1 MSVFDL
7 LAAPVA
13 QVLKGI
19 HAGLSTVF
27 APSSGPAWGLSIVL
41 LTIAVRLLLFPLFV
55 KQIKSQRRMQELS
68 PKIKVLQA
76 KHKGDRETLN
86 KELMTLYKDHG
97 ANPISGCL
105 PLVLQL
111 PIFFSLFRVMNE
123 FKPKGADNRFVGK
136 YGLSSDLIAQG
147 AHAKVFGAPI
157 SAAFNSPVALLRELD
172 GNATTVKIVAA
183 LMIITMGATT
193 FLTQKQMM
201 ARSAGGPVDKQQAQ
215 VQKVMLYVLP
225 FSFAIFGF
233 SFPIGVLLYWLTT
246 NVWSM
251 GQQAY
256 VIKRMP
262 PVVSGGGGAA
272 GPTPGGGKGGSGGGS
287 GGSGGGSGGR
297 PGGGLFGRRSAV
309 GKADDTPAVLAGTPS
324 TSPTPTAV
332 TSGATAG
339 TATAGN
345 ASGTATSGTA
355 ASGAVTTGNV
365 SSGGSGSAA
374 PVVAGTRPA
383 GPRAV
388 DRRAAGSRKNKARRG
403 GRR

>member
-19 HAGLSTVF
+19 HAGLSTF
-27 APSSGPAWGLSIVL
+27 LAPSSGPAWGLSIVL
-41 LTIAVRLLLFPLFV
+41 LTISVRLLLFPLFV

-68 PKIKVLQA
+68 PKIKELQA

-86 KELMTLYKDHG
+86 TELMKLYKAHG

-123 FKPKGADNRFVGK
+123 FKPKGPNHDMFVGK

-157 SAAFNSPVALLRELD
+157 SAAFNSPASLLANL
-172 GNATTVKIVAA
+172 GGHAGPVKIVAT
-183 LMIITMGATT
+183 LMIVTMGATT

-201 ARSAGGPVDKQQAQ
+201 ARNSGAAVDKQQAQ

-251 GQQAY
+251 AQQGY

-262 PVVSGGGGAA
+262 PVV
-272 GPTPGGGKGGSGGGS
+272 PGSGGGPTLGR
-287 GGSGGGSGGR
+287 GGKDGKGGDGGGR
-297 PGGGLFGRRSAV
+297 PGKGGRP
-309 GKADDTPAVLAGTPS
+309 DAGPS
-324 TSPTPTAV
+324 GPGATDSPSSLTATPTV
-332 TSGATAG
+332 LTSGA
-339 TATAGN
+339 
-345 ASGTATSGTA
+345 SPA
-355 ASGAVTTGNV
+355 AVGPA
-365 SSGGSGSAA
+365 
-374 PVVAGTRPA
+374 VAGTRPVGA
-383 GPRAV
+383 RTV
-388 DRRAAGSRKNKARRG
+388 DRRAAGSRKNKSRRG

>member
-19 HAGLSTVF
+19 HAGLSTF
-27 APSSGPAWGLSIVL
+27 LAPSSGPAWGLSIVL

-68 PKIKVLQA
+68 PKIKELQA

-123 FKPKGADNRFVGK
+123 FKPKGPNHDMFVGK

-157 SAAFNSPVALLRELD
+157 SAAFNSPLSLLRELD

-183 LMIITMGATT
+183 LMIVTMGATT
-193 FLTQKQMM
+193 FFTQKQMM
-201 ARSAGGPVDKQQAQ
+201 ARNSGAPMDKQQAQ

-251 GQQAY
+251 GQQGY

-262 PVVSGGGGAA
+262 PVIPGTAGKPGTAGRGGPGSGDA
-272 GPTPGGGKGGSGGGS
+272 GGSGSGS
-287 GGSGGGSGGR
+287 GGPGR
-297 PGGGLFGRRSAV
+297 LGGGGLFGRR
-309 GKADDTPAVLAGTPS
+309 PAAPAAAGT
-324 TSPTPTAV
+324 TSSASLTGEPVSAGVAPTA
-332 TSGATAG
+332 TG
-339 TATAGN
+339 TAPVTA
-345 ASGTATSGTA
+345 SPA
-355 ASGAVTTGNV
+355 ALTG
-365 SSGGSGSAA
+365 G
-374 PVVAGTRPA
+374 AGTRPA
-383 GPRAV
+383 GARPV
-388 DRRAAGSRKNKARRG
+388 DRRAAGSRKNKSRRG